1 LVLGPAP
8 PFSFALEKNQ
18 DKVAIVKLR
27 ISAIVLYENQFIDA
41 NNFLF
46 SSLPFGIPYFGIFKK
61 KFLLAV
67 HRADG
72 VIFFILSYLFVIFI
86 YLSQDHIIDYMG

>member
-8 PFSFALEKNQ
+8 PFSFALGKKT
-18 DKVAIVKLR
+18 KVAIVKLR
-27 ISAIVLYENQFIDA
+27 ILAIVLYENQFIDA

-46 SSLPFGIPYFGIFKK
+46 SSLPFGIPYFGIYKK

-72 VIFFILSYLFVIFI
+72 VIFFHSLLSFCYI
-86 YLSQDHIIDYMG
+86 YLLVPGSYY